1 MIKTR
6 NKLEPGYKAIGLP
19 LPSFRRKPESRKRLK
34 LSKNWIPAFAGMTIL
49 SLLVALFLTGQ
60 PTLSLAADT
69 TEKKTDLST
78 VNWDTEEEE
87 DSRDK
92 EAKKVENNLATT
104 SWEDEETDATQDAE
118 NAVADQKQKDEFVVI
133 EKQERIVQIA
143 GFGVFCIYL
152 FGMLLTAYFTRNRK
166 LAVNYSPELLIL
178 LHAFWPLQWLLLPFF
193 GQKVR

>member
-1 MIKTR
+1 MEKNSTR
-6 NKLEPGYKAIGLP
+6 TSAIFTFSCQRGLRSSASIIGIAQNWTDCRA
-19 LPSFRRKPESRKRLK
+19 LFRSL
-34 LSKNWIPAFAGMTIL
+34 AMT
-49 SLLVALFLTGQ
+49 LLIALFLISQ
-60 PTLSLAADT
+60 PSLSLAADT

-87 DSRDK
+87 DSKDK
-92 EAKKVENNLATT
+92 EANKVENNLSTT

-118 NAVADQKQKDEFVVI
+118 NAAADQKQKDEFVVI

>member
-1 MIKTR
+1 MKKNGSQTSGISTFSCHSGLR
-6 NKLEPGYKAIGLP
+6 SSLAIFSLVQNWMDCRA
-19 LPSFRRKPESRKRLK
+19 LFR
-34 LSKNWIPAFAGMTIL
+34 
-49 SLLVALFLTGQ
+49 SLALTLLIALFLTNQ
-60 PTLSLAADT
+60 PTLSLAVDA
-69 TEKKTDLST
+69 TEKKTDLSS

-87 DSRDK
+87 DSKEK
-92 EAKKVENNLATT
+92 EADKVENNLSTT
-104 SWEDEETDATQDAE
+104 SWEDEETDSEQDAK
-118 NAVADQKQKDEFVVI
+118 NAAADQKQKEEFVVI

-152 FGMLLTAYFTRNRK
+152 FGMFLTAYFTRNRK